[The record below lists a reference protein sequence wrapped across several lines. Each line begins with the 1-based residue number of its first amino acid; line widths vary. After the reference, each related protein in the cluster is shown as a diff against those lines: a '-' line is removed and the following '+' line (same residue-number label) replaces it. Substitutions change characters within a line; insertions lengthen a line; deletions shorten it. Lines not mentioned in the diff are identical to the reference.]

1 MFDVDPRRDPLVPQ
15 KHTDLALALRFL
27 GQHPLLTDRKV
38 YFSRIVNQTI
48 AISPFDSLLNKT
60 LLNYK

>member
-1 MFDVDPRRDPLVPQ
+1 MFDVDPKRDPLAPQ
-15 KHTDLALALRFL
+15 KHIGLALALRFL
-27 GQHPLLTDRKV
+27 SQHPQLTDRKV

-48 AISPFDSLLNKT
+48 AISPFDSLLNQT